1 MRRYEYKKVLSL
13 NATMNSSEKS
23 SIKVLDLIVRKVA
36 RKSKDIGSQK
46 EDRESVRGK
55 ETGEQS
61 TR

>member
-13 NATMNSSEKS
+13 NAAMNSSEKS
-23 SIKVLDLIVRKVA
+23 CLKVIKDA
-36 RKSKDIGSQK
+36 RKIKDIGSQK